1 MTRHIYTRIHKY
13 MCKYVLC
20 TFLQKIS
27 RRYSLGVLTIVA
39 VRQFLHTLFELL
51 WYAGATRN
59 VCIWVCVCLPHC
71 APSGRDAWFTF
82 LCVQNVNVIDT
93 PAFVWRN
100 KCAYSRCVSVG
111 CIYSCG
117 PHCALPTR
125 LQWTELWR
133 RTAMR
138 RRRRRFALVPFSSR
152 LYHYFWLPTVATVCI
167 TRFVCLLFPSQ
178 ARCILPH
185 THTHR
190 LSSSFFPLSM
200 QRRFELEIFV
210 CSFSFVRLFSYSPFC
225 CVPSSSTCFVVL
237 HIRQAGGEWENE
249 LLSRSLSLLSLSLSE
264 LRQCVVYAG
273 TRVWG

>member
-1 MTRHIYTRIHKY
+1 MREQLE
-13 MCKYVLC
+13 MCVSACVYD
-20 TFLQKIS
+20 
-27 RRYSLGVLTIVA
+27 
-39 VRQFLHTLFELL
+39 
-51 WYAGATRN
+51 
-59 VCIWVCVCLPHC
+59 CVCLPHC

-133 RTAMR
+133 RTATR

-152 LYHYFWLPTVATVCI
+152 LYHYFWLPTVATVLHH
-167 TRFVCLLFPSQ
+167 TFRLFVVSFSSQMHSPS
-178 ARCILPH
+178 
-185 THTHR
+185 HTHR
-190 LSSSFFPLSM
+190 LSSSFFPLST

-237 HIRQAGGEWENE
+237 HIRQAGGEWESE
-249 LLSRSLSLLSLSLSE
+249 LLSRSLSLLSLSLS
-264 LRQCVVYAG
+264 LWA
-273 TRVWG
+273 

>member
-133 RTAMR
+133 RTATRRR

-152 LYHYFWLPTVATVCI
+152 LYHYFWLPTVATVLHH
-167 TRFVCLLFPSQ
+167 TFRLFVVSFSSQMHSPS
-178 ARCILPH
+178 H
-185 THTHR
+185 THTHTHT
-190 LSSSFFPLSM
+190 LTLFLFFSSLHAAAFWTWN
-200 QRRFELEIFV
+200 
-210 CSFSFVRLFSYSPFC
+210 FC
-225 CVPSSSTCFVVL
+225 
-237 HIRQAGGEWENE
+237 
-249 LLSRSLSLLSLSLSE
+249 LL
-264 LRQCVVYAG
+264 V
-273 TRVWG
+273 